1 MSLHESP
8 VNHDANGVPSTRSV
22 LSRREVCKGLG
33 LMGAALLLGG
43 CEGLPRLAL
52 PEFGGQP
59 NGGPAALTPEQFAEK
74 AGTVEATRANAARG
88 IEAPNEF
95 IQRFLLYSPRVQAA
109 TRPGG
114 PIGSVLY
121 NPKPAA
127 IASAV
132 KLQLARGKG
141 EPELLH
147 NDLGTMAAAQY
158 AQYGSRTFAAVFP
171 SAVSI
176 VGDDIHNNRS
186 LIQLVL
192 TGNLPSEKIVC
203 TNQDLESL
211 IGRQLTFASQ
221 MVHGVHYGNGM
232 PSIRSNAISTA
243 DPDSHHIPE
252 NTISLALAGALIR
265 LEITGNEVRAI
276 TPTDPRTRPAG
287 WQDVSEPY
295 RNFAVGQLIEA
306 CQAVADYTP
315 RNAYEKAVVSTVLS
329 EHKPYLDDV
338 MKRLDWGHTCVKVYS
353 DQKRDGRTAD
363 LLMQPVFTHSV
374 GARKQL

>member
-1 MSLHESP
+1 VH
-8 VNHDANGVPSTRSV
+8 
-22 LSRREVCKGLG
+22 
-33 LMGAALLLGG
+33 AA
-43 CEGLPRLAL
+43 
-52 PEFGGQP
+52 
-59 NGGPAALTPEQFAEK
+59 
-74 AGTVEATRANAARG
+74 
-88 IEAPNEF
+88 
-95 IQRFLLYSPRVQAA
+95 S
-109 TRPGG
+109 RPGG
-114 PIGSVLY
+114 SIGSVLY
-121 NPKPAA
+121 NPKPVA

-171 SAVSI
+171 NAVSI
-176 VGDDIHNNRS
+176 VGDDIHKNRS

-211 IGRQLTFASQ
+211 VGRQLTFASQ
-221 MVHGVHYGNGM
+221 MVRGVSGGTRA
-232 PSIRSNAISTA
+232 PSIRNAAISTG
-243 DPDSHHIPE
+243 DPDSRSIPE
-252 NTISLALAGALIR
+252 GTISLALAGALIR
-265 LEITGNEVRAI
+265 LEITGYEVRTI
-276 TPTDPRTRPAG
+276 TPMGPRTRPTG

-306 CQAVADYTP
+306 CQAVADYAP
-315 RNAYEKAVVSTVLS
+315 RNAYEKAVVSTVMN
-329 EHKPYLDDV
+329 ENKPYLDDV

-353 DQKRDGRTAD
+353 DQKRDGGRAD
-363 LLMQPVFTHSV
+363 LLMQPVLVHSV

>member
-8 VNHDANGVPSTRSV
+8 RHHGPDREPAISSG

-43 CEGLPRLAL
+43 CESLPRFAFSEHGSQPSINPAMLA
-52 PEFGGQP
+52 PD
-59 NGGPAALTPEQFAEK
+59 QFAAK
-74 AGTVEATRANAARG
+74 AGTVEAARADAARG

-95 IQRFLLYSPRVQAA
+95 IQRFLLHSPRVHAA
-109 TRPGG
+109 SQPGG

-121 NPKPAA
+121 NPKPAT

-132 KLQLARGKG
+132 KLQLTRGKG

-147 NDLGTMAAAQY
+147 NDLGTMAAVQY

-171 SAVSI
+171 NAVSI
-176 VGDDIHNNRS
+176 VGDAIHKDRS

-211 IGRQLTFASQ
+211 VGRQLTFASQ
-221 MVHGVHYGNGM
+221 MVHGVRCGTGM

-243 DPDSHHIPE
+243 DPDAHRIPE
-252 NTISLALAGALIR
+252 GVISLALAGALVR
-265 LEITGNEVRAI
+265 LEITGNEVRAL
-276 TPTDPRTRPAG
+276 TPADPRTRPTG

-306 CQAVADYTP
+306 CQAVADYAP
-315 RNAYEKAVVSTVLS
+315 RNVYEKTVVSSVLG
-329 EHKPYLDDV
+329 EYKPYLDDV

-353 DQKRDGRTAD
+353 DQKQDGRAD
-363 LLMQPVFTHSV
+363 LLAQPVFVHSV